1 MELAR
6 TRGAVNLRVIGPVP
20 KGTEAD
26 ASDLDLLV
34 DLEPERNVFDLEG
47 LPEALAD
54 PYRLACQI
62 MTLGTWD
69 DVLLARAELTD
80 DLFKAALRQ
89 APPGVMDARSWNYWH
104 LVLESFPFRPCR

>member
-1 MELAR
+1 MGMSTQPLQR
-6 TRGAVNLRVIGPVP
+6 
-20 KGTEAD
+20 
-26 ASDLDLLV
+26 ASDPLRAIAGKLLWWKT
-34 DLEPERNVFDLEG
+34 EE
-47 LPEALAD
+47 EALAD

-80 DLFKAALRQ
+80 ELFKAALRQ

-104 LVLESFPFRPCR
+104 LVFEMVPVPPLPVRRLP